1 MRTLIT
7 SIVCSIIVLAYIVY
21 FIVESMG
28 SPNRKMTKWDLF
40 MFLVAILNLAMV
52 IGMNLGD
59 LLNKICQ

>member
-28 SPNRKMTKWDLF
+28 SPDRKMTKWDLF

>member
-21 FIVESMG
+21 FIVETIG
-28 SPNRKMTKWDLF
+28 STDRKMTKWDLF

>member
-7 SIVCSIIVLAYIVY
+7 SIVCSIIVLAYIIY
-21 FIVESMG
+21 FIVETIG
-28 SPNRKMTKWDLF
+28 STDRKMTKWDLF

-59 LLNKICQ
+59 LLNEICQ

>member
-7 SIVCSIIVLAYIVY
+7 SIVCSIIVLAYIIY

-28 SPNRKMTKWDLF
+28 STDKKMTKWDLF
-40 MFLVAILNLAMV
+40 MFLVAILNLAMI

-59 LLNKICQ
+59 LLSKICQ